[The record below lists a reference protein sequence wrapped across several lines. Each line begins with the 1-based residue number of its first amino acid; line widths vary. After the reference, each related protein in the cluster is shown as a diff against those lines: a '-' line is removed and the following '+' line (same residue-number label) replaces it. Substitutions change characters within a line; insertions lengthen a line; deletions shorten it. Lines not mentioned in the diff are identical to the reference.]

1 MLWEF
6 QEIAHDIWNYDIA
19 SPPIL
24 TSIIKD
30 GKKIDVVI
38 APTKFGNTLVLDRLT
53 GKSLYDYKKIKVPL
67 SKIPGEK
74 TAFYQ
79 KKFSLPEPFSRQF
92 FRKNDVTNLFPE
104 STEFVIKKIKN
115 ASYGFFTPNSINKK
129 ILFIR
134 AELNGWER
142 VLIIFL
148 GQCL

>member
-79 KKFSLPEPFSRQF
+79 KNFLSLS
-92 FRKNDVTNLFPE
+92 LF
-104 STEFVIKKIKN
+104 
-115 ASYGFFTPNSINKK
+115 
-129 ILFIR
+129 
-134 AELNGWER
+134 
-142 VLIIFL
+142 
-148 GQCL
+148 